1 MTPAH
6 LYLGIAIVAE
16 TIATTAMK
24 STESFTR
31 LWPSLVTVCGYALSF
46 YFMSL
51 TLKTI
56 PVGIV
61 YAVWSGVG
69 IVLISVLGWLVH
81 KQVLDV
87 PALIG
92 IGFIL
97 AGVVIINTFSNTIS
111 HG

>member
-6 LYLGIAIVAE
+6 LYLAVAIVAE
-16 TIATTAMK
+16 TVATTALK
-24 STESFTR
+24 SAESFTR
-31 LWPSLVTVCGYALSF
+31 LWPSLITVAGYAISF
-46 YFMSL
+46 YCLSL
-51 TLKTI
+51 TLKTL

-81 KQVLDV
+81 KQTLDL

-92 IGFIL
+92 IAFIL
-97 AGVVIINTFSNTIS
+97 AGVVIINGFSKS
-111 HG
+111 VAH

>member
-6 LYLGIAIVAE
+6 LYLAVAIVAE
-16 TIATTAMK
+16 TVATTALK
-24 STESFTR
+24 SAESFTR
-31 LWPSLVTVCGYALSF
+31 LWPSLITVAGYAISF
-46 YFMSL
+46 YCLSL
-51 TLKTI
+51 TLKVL

-81 KQVLDV
+81 KQTLDL

-92 IGFIL
+92 IAFIL
-97 AGVVIINTFSNTIS
+97 AGVVIINGFSDS
-111 HG
+111 VAH